1 MSAYIASLAVAVIAP
16 VLASTAALDPAASNI
31 PPTSRTSKET
41 AALVLIVGSVF
52 IGLVYSIFEYISLR
66 RISISN
72 ESLPIDDAATE
83 EGVGI
88 AKAEGSGAARSLEV
102 MLQVSSAIAEGAS
115 AFLFEEF
122 KYLVVYIVAFTL
134 GIGFGLSWSTA
145 VAFVAGALTSCLCA
159 FVGMK
164 TAVMANVRTAH
175 ACWKESLGAGF
186 SVAIRGGGVMGI
198 LLTSL
203 GLGVLVALI
212 PVLEHMNTKDGST
225 EDSLKK
231 LFESIA
237 GYGLGGS
244 SIALFAR
251 VGGGI
256 YTKAADVGADLAG
269 KNEYGLDE
277 DDPRNPATIADL
289 TGDNVGDCAG
299 MGADLFGS
307 LAESTCA
314 SFILIQS
321 SVGTRITDPFNLVFM
336 YPVLISASGILV
348 SLITLV
354 MMRLAYKVDTFGKI
368 EWSLKLHLIIS
379 TVLQVG
385 AVIGVTLGFY
395 EGPFEVKAYGT
406 KTVPVTSWY
415 AILAVCSGLIA
426 GLLIGLFTEFFTSH
440 SYWPVREIADAQRSN
455 ASIGI
460 IHGLALGWLSTAGPG
475 ILIAAVVVLS
485 HNYCGVYGL
494 SLAALGMLSTLGVG
508 LAIDAYGPISD
519 NAGGIVEM
527 AGLGSEIR
535 ARTDALDA
543 AGNTTAAIG
552 KGFAIGSAALVSL
565 ALFSAY
571 CTQAKVEQ
579 VDLLHMKT
587 FAGVLLGGVMAM
599 LFSAM
604 TMKSVGVAAQQMVEE
619 VMRQLPE
626 IVAGRAQPDYSRC
639 VAISTRAS
647 VREMILPGLM
657 VLVSPVLIGFTLGKH
672 AAAGLLIGGL
682 VVGVLL
688 AVSMSNTG
696 GAWDNAKK
704 YIEAGGLG
712 EGIGK
717 GSVAHKNAV
726 IGDTVGDPLKD
737 TSGPSLNILI
747 KLSAIV
753 AVVIAD
759 KLKDYD

>member
-1 MSAYIASLAVAVIAP
+1 MSVYLASLTIAA
-16 VLASTAALDPAASNI
+16 LATAADPANI
-31 PPTSRTSKET
+31 TDPSAPGDTSAKQT
-41 AALVLIVGSVF
+41 AALVLIGVSVLM
-52 IGLVYSIFEYISLR
+52 GLVYSIFEYISLR
-66 RISISN
+66 RIEITSAPV
-72 ESLPIDDAATE
+72 EDTATE
-83 EGVGI
+83 EAVGLT
-88 AKAEGSGAARSLEV
+88 KGDGSPDMSQNLAV
-102 MLQVSSAIAEGAS
+102 MLQVSAAIAEGAS

-122 KYLVVYIVAFTL
+122 KYLIVYIFVCTL

-145 VAFVAGALTSCLCA
+145 IAFIAGSLTSCLCA

-175 ACWKESLGAGF
+175 ACWRDSVGSGF
-186 SVAIRGGGVMGI
+186 SIAIRGGGVMG
-198 LLTSL
+198 LFLTSL

-212 PVLEHMNTKDGST
+212 ALLDKIQPASDEK
-225 EDSLKK
+225 DSLKK

-277 DDPRNPATIADL
+277 DDPRNPAVIADNV
-289 TGDNVGDCAG
+289 GDNVGDCAG

-314 SFILIQS
+314 AFILIHS
-321 SVGTRITDPFNLVFM
+321 STTLTTSSSKDPFSLIYM
-336 YPVLISASGILV
+336 YPVLLSASGIIV
-348 SLITLV
+348 SLVTLLG
-354 MMRLAYKVDTFGKI
+354 MRLTYKVTSFTRI
-368 EWSLKLHLIIS
+368 EWSLKLHLIVS

-395 EGPFEVKAYGT
+395 EGPLEVKAYGNT
-406 KTVPVTSWY
+406 TVKVTPWY
-415 AILAVCSGLIA
+415 VVMAVCSGLIS
-426 GLLIGLFTEFFTSH
+426 GLLIGLITEFFTSH
-440 SYWPVREIADAQRSN
+440 SYWPVREIANTQKIS
-455 ASIGI
+455 ASTGI
-460 IHGLALGWLSTAGPG
+460 IYGLSTGYYSTAGPG
-475 ILIAAVVVLS
+475 ILIAGVVVLS
-485 HNYCGVYGL
+485 HTYCGVFGIA
-494 SLAALGMLSTLGVG
+494 LAALGMLSTLGVG

-527 AGLGSEIR
+527 AGLGAEIR

-571 CTQAKVEQ
+571 CTQAEIEH

-619 VMRQLPE
+619 VMRQFPD
-626 IVAGRAQPDYSRC
+626 IAAGRAQPDYARC
-639 VAISTRAS
+639 VAISTNAS
-647 VREMILPGLM
+647 VREMIIPGVM

-672 AAAGLLIGGL
+672 ATAGLLIGGL
-682 VVGVLL
+682 VTGVLL
-688 AVSMSNTG
+688 AISMSNTG

-712 EGIGK
+712 AGMGK

-737 TSGPSLNILI
+737 TSGPSLNILV

-753 AVVIAD
+753 AVVFAD
-759 KLKDYD
+759 KLRDVE